1 MGSAFMYRDVVQRAV
16 FMGDLGTQAVT
27 SLPLSNL
34 ADPQLRIRTRWEPAS
49 ASVYIDLGS
58 NATISCVALLGTSF
72 GTVDG
77 SPGGPTVRARFGTD
91 AGFGVSEWDTS
102 TIHPSTNR
110 QNNGNI
116 VLITD
121 TPATGRYLRI
131 DLNNLLDTYLDIG
144 RIVAGPLWRTSYSY
158 AYGATEGRVMLDRR
172 DRNPYTGAEFA
183 VPAVHNPRAATFGL
197 QAITPAEAVAEYRD
211 MIDRLGAVGDALW
224 IPDTGLSQYELN
236 TRCIWGGVN
245 APGGASMLTRSN
257 FRLHARSFSLVERT

>member
-1 MGSAFMYRDVVQRAV
+1 MGSAFMYRDMVQRAA
-16 FMGDLGTQAVT
+16 FIGDLGTQAVT
-27 SLPLSNL
+27 SLPMSNL

-91 AGFGVSEWDTS
+91 AGFGVSEWDTF

-183 VPAVHNPRAATFGL
+183 VPAVHNPRAAAFTL
-197 QAITPAEAVAEYRD
+197 PVITPAEAVAEYRD

-224 IPDTGLSQYELN
+224 IPDTSLSQYELN
-236 TRCIWGGVN
+236 TRSIWGAVN
-245 APGGASMLTRSN
+245 QPGAAASIVRATPVSHSRR
-257 FRLHARSFSLVERT
+257 FTLVERV